1 MVLTKIFFFILI
13 IICIIFYVLYVWDFS
28 LVLLV
33 VIASIPVIMF
43 ICMLIAKRSIRIE
56 FALNSKSAA
65 KNESFDVQ
73 LCITNSSF
81 MPIGKAEAFI
91 EYYNVFNS
99 QINSIELHFPIQPNN
114 SQRVTFQ
121 LSSKFCGTV
130 KIRTAYVNIYDPL
143 RIFKFRI
150 GKNSSESIAI
160 LPEGHDISGFVSQ
173 SSRMNEES
181 SVYSEHRPGDDP
193 SEVFDLRE
201 YNQGDK
207 LNRIH
212 WKLSSKKDEFI
223 VKDYSFPVDSPAVIF
238 LDLMFKEKSEYTLPV
253 FDTLAEILVSLSQFM
268 IENERIHSIVY
279 YDALNKKFVEKSI
292 TDFESLA
299 AAVSE
304 MIFSLNDSLYAE
316 SPEVYFMEK
325 SELSLSSFTY
335 ITADNNAKILTY
347 IDENVDADLKNALLV
362 VKDNNSSAPDS
373 DMFNTLAVT
382 PVVIGRITSSIKD
395 IEI

>member
-1 MVLTKIFFFILI
+1 
-13 IICIIFYVLYVWDFS
+13 
-28 LVLLV
+28 
-33 VIASIPVIMF
+33 
-43 ICMLIAKRSIRIE
+43 MLIAKHSIRIE

-73 LCITNSSF
+73 LCITNRSF

-173 SSRMNEES
+173 SIRLNEES

-223 VKDYSFPVDSPAVIF
+223 VKDYSFPIDSPAVIF

-253 FDTLAEILVSLSQFM
+253 FDTLAEALVSVSQFL
-268 IENERIHSIVY
+268 IENERIHSVVY
-279 YDALNKKFVEKSI
+279 YDALNKKFVEKTIS
-292 TDFESLA
+292 DFESLA

-325 SELSLSSFTY
+325 SEHSLSSFTY
-335 ITADNNAKILTY
+335 ITADNNTKILTY
-347 IDENVDADLKNALLV
+347 IDEDIDADLKNALLV